1 MKKCKF
7 IYLAMLGVFAVS
19 TAQALPYDQ
28 KYWNQKLQIE
38 PFRLPLPPVGYQV
51 EYIDLNGD
59 GKPDAIKSVTVNDT
73 PILWLDD
80 DGNMK
85 EGDIEGDIINDCLL
99 IDRNKDGIYGGQGD
113 LIIDWVDTDDDG
125 KADMQIVIEYPEKN
139 TGEVWPNG
147 HYMIMRDLDK
157 DNIFNYINWNDFSL
171 RCWDKNGVCDFYE
184 DYSGQTMFMKI
195 HTSTYDIKDLR
206 LNWENPF
213 LFYDEDGDGLTE
225 MAIRFVDSP
234 KIKDRSK
241 PSNSYVNRQLEGRI
255 DWVSMA
261 VDLDNDNGPG
271 NEFDFDFTIGFQGKG
286 FDYTDQVHKVN
297 NLRGMPEADKFFMD
311 TRYRQ
316 LTEFLYPDHKSAK
329 EMIFKRGEWSRVNF
343 VYDEDDDCGRWE
355 RVEFYDP
362 LDPFKIGWKNGGIDN
377 NKQSDAA
384 GDRGEWDMDNS
395 GKGKLYV
402 GKFDGRLHLY
412 GAEWGCWRIDQNA
425 NYYQGWDRMW
435 MGMDRQPGKFG
446 TVKYTD
452 KDDNGFFDYIE
463 YDLDGD
469 KKFEMT
475 IDLKALGLDDRCELI
490 DISTFKYKD
499 YTSMMKKMS
508 KSMWK
513 NAMTAVQVAHKYN
526 VQTLWYAKLMQAL
539 SVRQQYNNGYWLQF
553 YIYKDL
559 EHTFMQKGDQEKL
572 KQLTVAYYSGN
583 WKSML
588 K

>member
-1 MKKCKF
+1 MSIGLFFGGINSVSHAQMKSVKESC
-7 IYLAMLGVFAVS
+7 IAS
-19 TAQALPYDQ
+19 
-28 KYWNQKLQIE
+28 
-38 PFRLPLPPVGYQV
+38 FRMPLPPPGFKPKL
-51 EYIDLNGD
+51 EDLNGD
-59 GKPDAIKSVTVNDT
+59 GKPEAIYSMTGDSV
-73 PILWLDD
+73 PILWIDD
-80 DGNMK
+80 DRDMK
-85 EGDIEGDIINDCLL
+85 WTDIEGDMDNDCLL
-99 IDRNKDGIYGGQGD
+99 IDRNKDGIYGGDGD
-113 LIIDWVDTDDDG
+113 LVIDWVDSDNDG
-125 KADMQIVIEYPEKN
+125 KADLQIVMDYPAVHA
-139 TGEVWPNG
+139 TEVWPNG
-147 HYMIMRDLDK
+147 HVMILLDTDK
-157 DNIFNYINWNDFSL
+157 DNIFNYIDWNTYQIKSWNKSG
-171 RCWDKNGVCDFYE
+171 RAAFYT
-184 DYSGQTMFMKI
+184 DYSGQSAFTKM
-195 HTSTYDIKDLR
+195 HVATYNMGDLR

-213 LFYDEDGDGLTE
+213 LFYDPDKDGLSE
-225 MAIRFVDSP
+225 IAVRLLDSP
-234 KIKDRSK
+234 STKDEKASW
-241 PSNSYVNRQLEGRI
+241 NDYVNMQLEGVI
-255 DWVSMA
+255 DWVSIS
-261 VDLDNDNGPG
+261 VDLDNDNAPG
-271 NEFDFDFTIGFQGKG
+271 NDFDFDFTLGLRGGG
-286 FDYTDQVHKVN
+286 FDYMDQVHVFKN
-297 NLRGMPEADKFFMD
+297 MRGLPEADKFFMD
-311 TRYRQ
+311 PRWRQ
-316 LTEFLYPDHKSAK
+316 MDELIYPDHKNAFDLIFNRGKWESAH
-329 EMIFKRGEWSRVNF
+329 F
-343 VYDEDDDCGRWE
+343 VYDEDDDCHRWE
-355 RVEFYDP
+355 RVEFYEAR
-362 LDPFKIGWKNGGIDN
+362 DPFKVGAGNGGLDHN
-377 NKQSDAA
+377 TQADAA
-384 GDRGEWDMDNS
+384 GDRGEWDMDCS
-395 GKGKLYV
+395 GKGNLYISPL
-402 GKFDGRLHLY
+402 DGRLHLY

>member
-85 EGDIEGDIINDCLL
+85 EGDIEGDMINDCLL

-125 KADMQIVIEYPEKN
+125 KADMQIVIEYPKKN

-261 VDLDNDNGPG
+261 VDLDNDNAPG

-311 TRYRQ
+311 PRYRQ

-362 LDPFKIGWKNGGIDN
+362 LDPFKIGWKNGSIDN

>member
-1 MKKCKF
+1 
-7 IYLAMLGVFAVS
+7 MLGVFAVS

-80 DGNMK
+80 DANMK
-85 EGDIEGDIINDCLL
+85 EGDIEGDMINDCLL

-125 KADMQIVIEYPEKN
+125 KADMQIVIEYPKKN

-311 TRYRQ
+311 PRYRQ

-490 DISTFKYKD
+490 DISIFKYKD